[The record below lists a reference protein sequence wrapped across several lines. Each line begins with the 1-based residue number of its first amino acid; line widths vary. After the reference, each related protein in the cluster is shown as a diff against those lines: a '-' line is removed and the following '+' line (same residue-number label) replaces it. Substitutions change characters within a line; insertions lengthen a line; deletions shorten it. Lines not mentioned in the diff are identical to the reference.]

1 MVLLLVGIA
10 LFLVIHLVPQKAEL
24 KDGLTMRFGEMG
36 YRIFHGVIALLA
48 VGLIYVGYFSAQ
60 GTYIL
65 WYPPIWTRHLAA
77 TLMLFASIL
86 AFSGAVPGKI
96 KQKLTSPFSIAI
108 KTWAFAHL
116 LANGTLSDLILF
128 GFFLFF
134 GVSYRISLKRRIA
147 AGRVTIPKG
156 KLKWDILAILL
167 GLGFYAA
174 MIFGVHEWLFGVSP
188 LF

>member
-1 MVLLLVGIA
+1 MVLLLVGIV

-24 KDGLTMRFGEMG
+24 KDGLTLRFGEMG
-36 YRIFHGVIALLA
+36 YRIFHGVIALVA
-48 VGLIYVGYFSAQ
+48 VGLIYIGYFDAK
-60 GTYIL
+60 GTLIL
-65 WYPPIWTRHLAA
+65 WYPPIWTKHLAA
-77 TLMLFASIL
+77 TLMLIASIL
-86 AFSGAVPGKI
+86 AFSGAFSGKI

-116 LANGTLSDLILF
+116 LANGSLSDLILF

-147 AGRVTIPKG
+147 AGRVTIPEG
-156 KLKWDILAILL
+156 RVSQDIWAILL
-167 GLGFYAA
+167 GLVFYAA
-174 MIFGVHEWLFGVSP
+174 MIFGLHEWLFGVSP

>member
-24 KDGLTMRFGEMG
+24 KDGLTLRFGVMG
-36 YRIFHGVIALLA
+36 YRMFHGVVALVA
-48 VGLIYVGYFSAQ
+48 VGLIYVGYFAAK
-60 GTYIL
+60 GTFIL
-65 WYPPIWTRHLAA
+65 WYPPIWTKHLAA
-77 TLMLFASIL
+77 TLMLIASIL
-86 AFSGAVPGKI
+86 AFSGAFSGKI

-116 LANGTLSDLILF
+116 LANGSLSDLILF

-147 AGRVTIPKG
+147 AGRVTIPEG
-156 KLKWDILAILL
+156 RVSQDIWAILL
-167 GLGFYAA
+167 GLAFYAA